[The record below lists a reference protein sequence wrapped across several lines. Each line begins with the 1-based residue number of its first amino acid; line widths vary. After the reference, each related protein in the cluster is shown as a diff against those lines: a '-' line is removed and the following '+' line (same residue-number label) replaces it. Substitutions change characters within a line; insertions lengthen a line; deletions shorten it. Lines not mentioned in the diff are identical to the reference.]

1 MEGVEREECAREE
14 GCQPSGKLSYRA
26 FRARSAN
33 VYRFHVRA
41 SRAAR
46 HAIDGG
52 WWRVRKGGARYLWT
66 AKRGCG
72 PRRRCSRACASAS
85 LTVMPSAR
93 RVEFSAL
100 SNSIIDQVFASDTC
114 APEFQS
120 KGGEEVRTHGA
131 NGHSRKGV

>member
-14 GCQPSGKLSYRA
+14 GCQPGGKVSYRA

-33 VYRFHVRA
+33 VYRFYGKA

-52 WWRVRKGGARYLWT
+52 WWRVRKGGARYLCT
-66 AKRGCG
+66 AEIGCV
-72 PRRRCSRACASAS
+72 PPRRCSRACASAS
-85 LTVMPSAR
+85 LTVMPLVRGCRSL
-93 RVEFSAL
+93 VLF
-100 SNSIIDQVFASDTC
+100 NSITDQAFASDTC

-131 NGHSRKGV
+131 SGRSRKGV

>member
-1 MEGVEREECAREE
+1 MEREECAREE
-14 GCQPSGKLSYRA
+14 GCQPGGKVSYRA

-52 WWRVRKGGARYLWT
+52 WWRVRTGGLRYLCN
-66 AKRGCG
+66 AIIGCAT
-72 PRRRCSRACASAS
+72 PRRCSRSCASAS
-85 LTVMPSAR
+85 LTVMPGVR
-93 RVEFSAL
+93 GVECGVL
-100 SNSIIDQVFASDTC
+100 SNSITDQAFASDTC

-120 KGGEEVRTHGA
+120 EGGEEVRTHGA
-131 NGHSRKGV
+131 SGHSRKGV